1 MAKTAAVILAAGK
14 GTRMNSNRPKV
25 LHHLAGKPLVRHVVD
40 AALNAGVSQVIMVI
54 GHGGE
59 EVKATLG
66 EGFTYAWQREQLG
79 TGHAVMQAMDHLE
92 PDVEQVVVLSGDVP
106 LLRDTTIQQLID
118 QFVKAK
124 AKGAVLTAH
133 VEDPAGY
140 GRIVRDEHNLV
151 EKIVE
156 HGDASLEELAIQ
168 EINSGTYCFDRQTL
182 AECLTA
188 IKPDNVQGEY
198 YLTDVVQVMR
208 GRSLPVIAHPVEDF
222 LEIMG
227 INNRVQLAQAEK
239 IIRKRINTQ
248 LMLSGVTMIDPDTAY
263 IDATVEIGRD
273 TVIYPFTILR
283 GQTRIGQGCS
293 IGPNVDML
301 HTIVGDEV
309 EIRQSVTEEAQIGDQ
324 AKIGPFAYLRPG
336 TVLGRGVKIGDFVE
350 IKKSIIEDGSKVP
363 HLTYIGD
370 AIVGKSVNIGAGTIT
385 CNYDGQKKH
394 QTIIEE
400 GAFIGSNSNLVAP
413 IKIGAHAYVAAGS
426 TLTGDVPGGSLAVA
440 RERQKIIP
448 DWVKKNKA
456 EQD

>member
-25 LHHLAGKPLVRHVVD
+25 LHLLAGKPLVRHVVD
-40 AALNAGVSQVIMVI
+40 AALNAGVSQVVLVI

-66 EGFTYAWQREQLG
+66 DGFTYAWQKEQLG
-79 TGHAVMQAMDHLE
+79 TGHAVMQAMEHLQ

-106 LLRDTTIQQLID
+106 LLRETTIQQLID
-118 QFVKAK
+118 RFVQTK

-133 VEDPAGY
+133 VVDPTGY
-140 GRIVRDEHNLV
+140 GRIVRNEHGLV

-156 HGDASLEELAIQ
+156 HGDASLDELAIQ
-168 EINSGTYCFDRQTL
+168 EINSGTYCFDKELL
-182 AECLTA
+182 AECLAA

-208 GRSLPVIAHPVEDF
+208 GRNLPVIAYQVEDS

-227 INNRVQLAQAEK
+227 INNRVQLAQAENLL
-239 IIRKRINTQ
+239 RKRINTK
-248 LMLSGVTMIDPDTAY
+248 LMLSGVTMIDPHTVY
-263 IDATVEIGRD
+263 IDATVEIGQD
-273 TVIYPFTILR
+273 TVIHPFTILR

-293 IGPNVDML
+293 IGPNVNML

-336 TVLGRGVKIGDFVE
+336 TILGRGVKVGDFVE
-350 IKKSIIEDGSKVP
+350 IKKSIVEDGSKVP

-370 AIVGKSVNIGAGTIT
+370 AMIGKSVNVGAGTIT
-385 CNYDGQKKH
+385 CNYDGQHKH

-413 IKIGAHAYVAAGS
+413 IKIGANAYVAAGS
-426 TLTGDVPGGSLAVA
+426 TLTGDVPEGSLAVA
-440 RERQKIIP
+440 RERQRIIP
-448 DWVKKNKA
+448 DWVKKSKV